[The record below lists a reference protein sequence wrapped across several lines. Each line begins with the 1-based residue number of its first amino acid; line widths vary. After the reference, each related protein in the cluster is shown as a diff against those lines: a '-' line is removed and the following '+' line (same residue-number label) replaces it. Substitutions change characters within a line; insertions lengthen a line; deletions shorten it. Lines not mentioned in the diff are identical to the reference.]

1 MRIAQYRGLRHVR
14 TRQLLMLSLGLV
26 VLALAGCA
34 EVSTQP
40 TYLYGQRPA
49 EFTYPQAPRLTPL
62 QQVEGFFTDPFHWP
76 ETLDPAT

>member
-1 MRIAQYRGLRHVR
+1 MRLARQNRR
-14 TRQLLMLSLGLV
+14 TSFVFLT
-26 VLALAGCA
+26 LALAAFALSACA